1 NLFDGGRSESDV
13 EQAEANRD
21 AVSARL
27 QETRTLIELEVE
39 REFREI
45 ANSIQRIE
53 VTGATLESAREA
65 LRIAELGYG
74 QGVITL
80 IDYQDTD
87 LGLHQAEILHIQA
100 VYSFLIAEAKLR
112 AAMGESF

>member
-1 NLFDGGRSESDV
+1 
-13 EQAEANRD
+13 
-21 AVSARL
+21 
-27 QETRTLIELEVE
+27 
-39 REFREI
+39 
-45 ANSIQRIE
+45 
-53 VTGATLESAREA
+53 

-100 VYSFLIAEAKLR
+100 VYSYLIAEAKLR
-112 AAMGESF
+112 AAMGES